1 MDSYEVFYDE
11 YENGFVIKKNDYVYA
26 RIPDRRDLEHFLTV
40 LVKSTTVMPEVEIND
55 DVFNEDWNLL
65 FFRIVFTEEDGIRL
79 VPFEFDERIQN

>member
-1 MDSYEVFYDE
+1 MDSQEVFYDE

-55 DVFNEDWNLL
+55 DVL
-65 FFRIVFTEEDGIRL
+65 IKTG
-79 VPFEFDERIQN
+79 PFCFLGLYLQKRME